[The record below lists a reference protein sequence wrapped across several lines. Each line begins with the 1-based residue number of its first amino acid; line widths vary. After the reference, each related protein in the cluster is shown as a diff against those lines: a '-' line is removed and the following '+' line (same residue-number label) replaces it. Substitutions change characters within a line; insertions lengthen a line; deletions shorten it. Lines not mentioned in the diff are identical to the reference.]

1 MKIKAIAEII
11 GKKEALC
18 KQTALD
24 KAANSIK

>member
-1 MKIKAIAEII
+1 MKTKSIWEII